1 MKRQSLTAAIFC
13 LVFAWCALP
22 GLAEEGSAENE
33 SPSLKWL
40 GADDVLV
47 TDPSVLSIQPSMA
60 SAPNGDLFVAVDIY
74 ATNSIEVFDSTDG
87 GKSWSSLFWISD
99 GSDSRHPSV
108 AYAEGPGDEKWIYV
122 AYEKVNA
129 DDTREVWVARIH
141 RTVGGLLWGRAK
153 VGGPWSMGSTSEHIQ
168 PRITTDYLEFGTAH
182 FVYVTYAVKDGSKYP
197 IHFSRSLD
205 RGLTWST
212 PADVAGGSVATTWL
226 PRPDIA
232 YGKAGLFVAFVK
244 PGWTGSTIANQVW
257 IARSADAGFSWLSPD
272 QLTTSEDNQYHPAVA
287 AAHDRNSVLVV
298 YTRDY
303 LIDSDLNCAFSTD
316 GGGTWFT
323 SGVLVS
329 GDDEQFA
336 DVEASP
342 DLDGPGWFH
351 VAYHRTIDASPGIW
365 YTRSA
370 TSDPSGWISP
380 SHTRVDESG
389 AISSGFPRP
398 AIAVDPTMSAT
409 AAACVTWTDVRTGTY
424 GAFFARE
431 WPIFT
436 DGFESGNTSL
446 WSAAVGGP

>member
-1 MKRQSLTAAIFC
+1 MKRQGTVTVSCC
-13 LVFAWCALP
+13 LVALWCALP
-22 GLAEEGSAENE
+22 GLAKEESFESK

-40 GADDVLV
+40 GVEDVLV

-74 ATNSIEVFDSTDG
+74 ATNSIEIFESTDG

-141 RTVGGLLWGRAK
+141 RTVPGFIWSRAK
-153 VGGPWSMGSTSEHIQ
+153 VGGPWSMGSSSEHIQ
-168 PRITTDYLEFGTAH
+168 PRITTDYLEFGVIH
-182 FVYVTYAVKDGSKYP
+182 YVYVTYTVKDGGKYP

-205 RGLTWST
+205 LGLTWSIPT
-212 PADVAGGSVATTWL
+212 DVSGGSVATTWL
-226 PRPDIA
+226 PRPDVA
-232 YGKAGLFVAFVK
+232 FGKAGLFIAFVK
-244 PGWTGSTIANQVW
+244 PGWTGSTIANQIW
-257 IARSADAGFSWLSPD
+257 LAKSPTAGESWLSPV
-272 QLTTSEDNQYHPAVA
+272 QLTSSEDNQYHPVVS

-298 YTRDY
+298 YTRD
-303 LIDSDLNCAFSTD
+303 DSTDTDLECAFTTD
-316 GGGTWFT
+316 GHTWT
-323 SGVLVS
+323 EDQPVYGMS
-329 GDDEQFA
+329 DDERYA
-336 DVEASP
+336 DVEAS
-342 DLDGPGWFH
+342 LDVDDPGWFH
-351 VAYHRTIDASPGIW
+351 LAYHRTIDASPGIW

-370 TSDPSGWISP
+370 TSDPGGWISP

-398 AIAVDPTMSAT
+398 VIAVDPTISVT

-436 DGFESGNTSL
+436 DGFESANTSL
-446 WSAAVGGP
+446 WSTTVGGP